1 MPPKKIITYTGLLT
15 DIYYRPKDIGSREVL
30 QLLRQ
35 AEAIPQQLLPFKG
48 IIHLIDYTQRRHV
61 ALSGEA
67 KNMIGFDAREV
78 IENGL
83 EFVISIFHKD
93 DFKIYNESIFGQAIE
108 FLRRTPHEDHNQY
121 VFTYSYRMKRADG
134 KWIQIYQQGSYV
146 TDPKTRLP
154 LYGIALVTDISPLK
168 KGSSMIFSIDKKKN
182 EDSRFDYDNILTHHY
197 YPDPEESRL
206 TGREREILGRLAEG
220 LSSKQIADKL
230 HLSENTIVNHRKNI
244 LRKTNTKNVAELI
257 RYAINSGII

>member
-1 MPPKKIITYTGLLT
+1 MPPKKLVTYTGLLT
-15 DIYYRPKDIGSREVL
+15 DIYYRSKDIGNKEVI
-30 QLLRQ
+30 QLMRQ
-35 AEAIPQQLLPFKG
+35 ADAIPRMLLPFKG
-48 IIHLIDYTQRRHV
+48 IIHVIDYTQRRHV
-61 ALSGEA
+61 ALSGDS
-67 KNMIGFDAREV
+67 KGMMGFDARDV

-93 DFKIYNESIFGQAIE
+93 DFKIYDQNIFGQAMD
-108 FLRRTPHEDHNQY
+108 FLRQTPQEDHSQY
-121 VFTYSYRMKRADG
+121 LFTYSYRMKRADG
-134 KWIQIYQQGSYV
+134 KWVQIYQQGSYI
-146 TDPKTRLP
+146 TDPKTKLP

-168 KGSSMIFSIDKKKN
+168 KGTSMIFSIDKKKD
-182 EDSRFDYDNILTHHY
+182 EESRFDHHNILTQHY
-197 YPDPEESRL
+197 YPDPGESRL
-206 TGREREILGRLAEG
+206 SKREREILGRLADG